1 MCLLNITELKE
12 AIREQ
17 HSYLLFCFGTSL
29 VSQIISVKTR
39 KNKTEIVPTH
49 VALIIDGEYIYEST
63 SQPDTLKNKTIPA
76 GVRRYLLEDFYS
88 LEKNKNTKYYLY
100 DVTNNFD
107 PDALER
113 YIHYP
118 YGKDT
123 ILDFVLR
130 DGSDGVS
137 KGLIC
142 SQYANKVTN
151 ILNKACP
158 NPAELY
164 RKIKKMENESW
175 RFYYE

>member
-1 MCLLNITELKE
+1 MCLLNITEFKDALKKN
-12 AIREQ
+12 
-17 HSYLLFCFGTSL
+17 HSYLLFCFGTSF
-29 VSQIISVKTR
+29 VSQIIAAKTR
-39 KNKTEIVPTH
+39 RDKTEIVPTH
-49 VALIIDGEYIYEST
+49 VALIIDGKYLYEST

-76 GVRRYLLEDFYS
+76 GVRRYLLEDFYN
-88 LEKNKNTKYYLY
+88 LEKNKSTKYYLY
-100 DVTNNFD
+100 DVTND
-107 PDALER
+107 IDYEALEK
-113 YIHYP
+113 YVHYP

-151 ILNKACP
+151 ILSKACP

-164 RKIKKMENESW
+164 RKIKKMENETW

>member
-1 MCLLNITELKE
+1 MCLLNITELKD
-12 AIREQ
+12 ALKKN
-17 HSYLLFCFGTSL
+17 HSYLLFCFGTSF
-29 VSQIISVKTR
+29 VSQIISAKTR
-39 KNKTEIVPTH
+39 KDKTEIVPTH
-49 VALIIDGEYIYEST
+49 VALIIQGMYLYEST
-63 SQPDTLKNKTIPA
+63 SQAAILKNKTIHA

-88 LEKNKNTKYYLY
+88 LEKNKDTKYYLY
-100 DVTNNFD
+100 DVTND
-107 PDALER
+107 IDYEVLEK
-113 YIHYP
+113 YVHYP

-151 ILNKACP
+151 ILSKACP

-164 RKIKKMENESW
+164 RKIKKMENETW